1 MAVFE
6 RPPSSRDVGYVSKE
20 RERGGCVRARE
31 RQGRPLMRETHKVRR
46 GRCRDFDPFRDFYFA
61 DPELTF
67 CESRSFRK
75 VAKHVVLSPTCTL
88 PRDNDQSRRNFV
100 SPPRSTP
107 PMTTP
112 RYPHLWHT
120 FEIAKVRL
128 VEHTAANPACLR
140 WGCGCG
146 WCLEWRRWPRRSH
159 ENLRTRDT
167 RPPP

>member
-112 RYPHLWHT
+112 AIPSPMAY
-120 FEIAKVRL
+120 VRNCKGAIGRTYRCQPRL
-128 VEHTAANPACLR
+128 PSLRLRVWVVSRMAAMASSEP
-140 WGCGCG
+140 
-146 WCLEWRRWPRRSH
+146 
-159 ENLRTRDT
+159 
-167 RPPP
+167 